1 MQWLMG
7 RMRRALKSYSG
18 FSTWLFVVA
27 LLIAVAL
34 ARWPE
39 QNWLATDFQALLPSS
54 SSDSWVEQANQEAA
68 SVYNKQVLWLLEG
81 DDPAKVSQHLAAV
94 LQRLADTGYADSSF
108 EKTQTQRWQTLSAT
122 LYPHRWGLLSAADKA
137 TLQRDPA
144 AYFVQFQRLLYSP
157 VGSRQLSMLESD
169 PMGFYGKFLQATAP
183 GSSNSGSQGPRY
195 WQVGAV
201 SIDPRRLGF
210 DALGGLYSLYQSL
223 KAEAQ
228 LEGMELY
235 ATGVPLYSAY
245 GVHSAKLEMSTIG
258 VISLVLLVGLLLWAL
273 RSANAVVLTLF
284 CVFSGL
290 AGGLVVT
297 VAVLQE
303 IHILTLVFGATL
315 IGIAADYAL
324 HYFAHALLPDWCPKK
339 GLSKVYRGLVLSMLS
354 SVIAFSALV
363 ILPFPGIQQIGLFM
377 ASGLLCSFLTVC
389 LLFPLAFQ
397 RRPPRRPLPSFF
409 ARQQWVWH
417 RSVTPILALFFMAIL
432 GLVLLPTGD
441 DIRDFY
447 LAPEE
452 LTVAETALAL
462 HLQSKPDSRYF
473 LLQARHK
480 NELFTLEQQVME
492 KLQLL
497 QEQGL
502 VGRFFGITRLVPAV
516 STQRENNA
524 LFHTLEA
531 QGYFTQHMQAIGFS
545 SVFTQALEEELRSE
559 FTPLNIDKL
568 ETLELP
574 LGVGGFLGCH
584 ENGCASWI
592 RLSSIQSLEA
602 LQELAANNTNL
613 RLIDPIDDI
622 NREIAK
628 YRAAVGGMIVIAML
642 LTLGFLSVVC
652 GVRKALQIVFLP
664 VAACLLCLL
673 IIGLT
678 HGAYTIVNL
687 MALLLVMGV
696 GLDYAIFRAFTLPQ
710 QQSATT
716 LAITLSALTSILAF
730 GMLSFSSTPV
740 ISNFGQTIAL
750 GLFFAYCFSW
760 LRFDEEATSA
770 SNT

>member
-1 MQWLMG
+1 
-7 RMRRALKSYSG
+7 MRRALKPYSG
-18 FSTWLFVVA
+18 FSTWIVVVA
-27 LLIAVAL
+27 LLITVAL

-54 SSDSWVEQANQEAA
+54 SSDGWVEQANQEAA
-68 SVYNKQVLWLLEG
+68 SAYNKQVLWLLEG
-81 DDPAKVSQHLAAV
+81 DDPVKVSQHLAVV

-108 EKTQTQRWQTLSAT
+108 EKVQTQHWQALSAV
-122 LYPHRWGLLSAADKA
+122 LYPHRWGLLSTADKA

-169 PMGFYGKFLQATAP
+169 PMGLYGKFLQATAP
-183 GSSNSGSQGPRY
+183 SSPDSGSQGQRY
-195 WQVGAV
+195 WQLGTV

-210 DALGGLYSLYQSL
+210 DALGGLYTLYQSL

-228 LEGMELY
+228 LQGIELH

-258 VISLVLLVGLLLWAL
+258 VISLALLVGLLLWAL
-273 RSANAVVLTLF
+273 RSPNAVVLTLF

-290 AGGLVVT
+290 AGGLIVT
-297 VAVLQE
+297 VATLQE

-324 HYFAHALLPDWCPKK
+324 HYFAHALLPGWCPEK

-363 ILPFPGIQQIGLFM
+363 VLPFPGIQQIGLFM
-377 ASGLLCSFLTVC
+377 ASGLLCSFLSVC

-397 RRPPRRPLPSFF
+397 WRPPLRPLPSLFTW
-409 ARQQWVWH
+409 QQWVWR
-417 RSVTPILALFFMAIL
+417 RSVAPIAALIFMAIL
-432 GLVLLPTGD
+432 GLLLLPTGD

-447 LAPEE
+447 SAPEE
-452 LTVAETALAL
+452 LTEAEAALAL
-462 HLQSKPDSRYF
+462 RLKSKPDSRYF

-480 NELFTLEQQVME
+480 DELFTLEQQVME

-497 QEQGL
+497 QDQGF
-502 VGRFFGITRLVPAV
+502 VGSFYGITRLIPAA
-516 STQRENNA
+516 STQRDNNT

-531 QGYFTQHMQAIGFS
+531 QGYLTQHMQAIGFNS
-545 SVFTQALEEELRSE
+545 AFTRALHEELHSE
-559 FTPLNIDKL
+559 FTPISIDKL
-568 ETLELP
+568 EGLELP
-574 LGVGGFLGCH
+574 LGLGGFLGCH

-592 RLSSIQSLEA
+592 RLSSVQSPEA
-602 LQELAANNTNL
+602 LQELAASDTNL
-613 RLIDPIDDI
+613 RLINPIDDI
-622 NREIAK
+622 NRIIAK
-628 YRAAVGGMIVIAML
+628 YRVAVGGMIIIAIL
-642 LTLGFLSVVC
+642 LTLGFLSVIC
-652 GVRKALQIVFLP
+652 GVRKALQIMFLP
-664 VAACLLCLL
+664 VTSCLLCLL
-673 IIGLT
+673 IIGLI
-678 HGAYTIVNL
+678 HGTYTIVNL

-710 QQSATT
+710 LQSATT
-716 LAITLSALTSILAF
+716 LAIALSALTSILAF

-760 LRFDEEATSA
+760 LRLDKGATHA
-770 SNT
+770 SST